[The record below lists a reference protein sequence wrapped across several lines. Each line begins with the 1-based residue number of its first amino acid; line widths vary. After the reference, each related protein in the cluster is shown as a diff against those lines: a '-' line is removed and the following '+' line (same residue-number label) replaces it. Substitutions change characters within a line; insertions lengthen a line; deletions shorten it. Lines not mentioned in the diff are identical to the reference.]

1 MAMPAG
7 RTGKAGLRNAFAHCD
22 DRWNLNVRSFILAQ
36 IKGIRPEPVR
46 PRSGPFISSSRHER
60 RTGVWLWSVPDHVIH
75 RRAFADSS
83 KMAASEADRQLVQ
96 RIRAGEADAWQQ
108 CIDLYEGRLLAFAR
122 TRLSDR
128 SAAEDIVQETLLGFL
143 KALPNYDDR
152 TPLESWL
159 FSIAAHKL
167 IDFMR
172 RNGRRPMLALLT
184 SESKEG
190 AARDLTGPGRAASS
204 MMRSSEKARAESTLV
219 ETCLKDLIQDF
230 KTSGAWERLK
240 CVELIFV
247 LGWANK
253 DVAMRL
259 NITEQAVA
267 NHKFFVVTKLKDA
280 AKSARMSEAT
290 MAALGIE

>member
-1 MAMPAG
+1 
-7 RTGKAGLRNAFAHCD
+7 
-22 DRWNLNVRSFILAQ
+22 
-36 IKGIRPEPVR
+36 
-46 PRSGPFISSSRHER
+46 
-60 RTGVWLWSVPDHVIH
+60 
-75 RRAFADSS
+75 
-83 KMAASEADRQLVQ
+83 MAASEADRQLVQ

-253 DVAMRL
+253 DVAVRL

>member
-1 MAMPAG
+1 M
-7 RTGKAGLRNAFAHCD
+7 
-22 DRWNLNVRSFILAQ
+22 V
-36 IKGIRPEPVR
+36 
-46 PRSGPFISSSRHER
+46 
-60 RTGVWLWSVPDHVIH
+60 
-75 RRAFADSS
+75 
-83 KMAASEADRQLVQ
+83 ASEADRQLVE

-122 TRLSDR
+122 TRLQDR
-128 SAAEDIVQETLLGFL
+128 SAAEDIVQETFLGFL

-152 TPLESWL
+152 TPMESWL

-172 RNGRRPMLALLT
+172 RSGRRPVLPLLT
-184 SESKEG
+184 SESKDG

-204 MMRSSEKARAESTLV
+204 MMRSSEKAQAESSLV
-219 ETCLKDLIQDF
+219 ESCLTSLIEDF
-230 KTSGAWERLK
+230 KGTGAWERLQ

-253 DVAMRL
+253 DVANRL

-267 NHKFFVVTKLKDA
+267 NHKFFVVSKLKDA
-280 AKSARMSEAT
+280 AKSAKLPNN
-290 MAALGIE
+290 ALSVLGLE

>member
-1 MAMPAG
+1 
-7 RTGKAGLRNAFAHCD
+7 
-22 DRWNLNVRSFILAQ
+22 
-36 IKGIRPEPVR
+36 
-46 PRSGPFISSSRHER
+46 
-60 RTGVWLWSVPDHVIH
+60 
-75 RRAFADSS
+75 
-83 KMAASEADRQLVQ
+83 MAASEADRQLVL

-108 CIDLYEGRLLAFAR
+108 CIDMYEGRLLAFAR
-122 TRLSDR
+122 TRLQDR
-128 SAAEDIVQETLLGFL
+128 SAAEDIVQETFLGFL

-172 RNGRRPMLALLT
+172 RSGRRPVLPLLT
-184 SESKEG
+184 SESKDG

-204 MMRSSEKARAESTLV
+204 MMRSSEQARAESGVV
-219 ETCLKDLIQDF
+219 ESCLKELVQDF
-230 KTSGAWERLK
+230 KASGAWERLQ

-253 DVAMRL
+253 DVALRL

-267 NHKFFVVTKLKDA
+267 NHKFFVVSKLKDA
-280 AKSARMSEAT
+280 AKSSKVSST
-290 MAALGIE
+290 VLTSLGLD